1 MRAPA
6 LGGTCV
12 LARARIATRKIPG
25 WEDEGQEIEDLTGL
39 IWPLKGQ
46 QVAVCSGYLR
56 PGVGTVGANAA
67 RLAGWAVHLN
77 MLAMPWI

>member
-1 MRAPA
+1 MGMRSIWKPGQVTDRGQSTKRRRRRHMEATKMRDVA

-46 QVAVCSGYLR
+46 QVAVCS
-56 PGVGTVGANAA
+56 
-67 RLAGWAVHLN
+67 
-77 MLAMPWI
+77 